1 VEIGDING
9 DGIGDIVSGSIG
21 ADPFGRSG
29 AGEGYIVFG
38 SLDFQSR
45 NDIDLFNSPS
55 YVVTI
60 SGGYGGACTAARVA
74 VGDINGDGY
83 DDAILSAHGASPLGR
98 ECAGTAYV
106 VWGAE
111 KNILYLASPD
121 GGELWETETV
131 HDIIWQSFGE
141 VGQISIEYSADGGI
155 TWMTI
160 IDNIDAS
167 VGRYAWT
174 TPDTES
180 TMCLIKITDVSDS
193 DITCTSSSVFTVST
207 PFVRVTF
214 PNGGEIWGIDK
225 TYSINWISLGIE
237 NICIEYSIDNG
248 ENWEIIAESFEASSG
263 SCQWKTP
270 EIESSE
276 CLVRISDILNS
287 ECIDVT
293 DNVFILSQ
301 QLLTL
306 LSPNGMEHWY
316 GGEEKVITW
325 DSYGVE
331 SIKIEFSVDGGLTWN
346 IIAENV
352 DALEGS
358 YLWFTPYLQ
367 SALCLV
373 RISDTANENPL
384 DESDQSFKISYPQSV
399 GESVP
404 KEFMVFQNTPN
415 PFNPTTSITFNL
427 PEPGKVIIDIFNI
440 NGQRVDNLANG
451 FFDAGKHTVYWDG
464 SGFSAG
470 VYLYNVKYGDFSK
483 TKKMMFVK

>member
-1 VEIGDING
+1 M
-9 DGIGDIVSGSIG
+9 
-21 ADPFGRSG
+21 
-29 AGEGYIVFG
+29 
-38 SLDFQSR
+38 
-45 NDIDLFNSPS
+45 PS
-55 YVVTI
+55 
-60 SGGYGGACTAARVA
+60 
-74 VGDINGDGY
+74 
-83 DDAILSAHGASPLGR
+83 
-98 ECAGTAYV
+98 
-106 VWGAE
+106 
-111 KNILYLASPD
+111 
-121 GGELWETETV
+121 
-131 HDIIWQSFGE
+131 
-141 VGQISIEYSADGGI
+141 
-155 TWMTI
+155 
-160 IDNIDAS
+160 
-167 VGRYAWT
+167 
-174 TPDTES
+174 
-180 TMCLIKITDVSDS
+180 
-193 DITCTSSSVFTVST
+193 
-207 PFVRVTF
+207 
-214 PNGGEIWGIDK
+214 
-225 TYSINWISLGIE
+225 E

-316 GGEEKVITW
+316 AGEEKVITW

-367 SALCLV
+367 SALCLIK
-373 RISDTANENPL
+373 ISDTENDKPVDL
-384 DESDQSFKISYPQSV
+384 SDVTFEISSPQSV
-399 GESVP
+399 GESIL
-404 KEFMVFQNTPN
+404 KEFMVFQNSPN

-427 PEPGKVIIDIFNI
+427 PEPGKVIINIFNI
-440 NGQRVDNLANG
+440 NGQLVDHLANE
-451 FFDAGKHTVYWDG
+451 FFDAGRHTVYWDG

-470 VYLYNVKYGDFSK
+470 VYLCNVKFGDFSK
-483 TKKMMFVK
+483 TMKMMFVK